1 MPRKFKSGEWV
12 KVKGKLTA
20 PKMQVVKYV
29 PKKDSIFGLV
39 DNDSYL
45 ECVWYKNGERK
56 LKVFHQHRL
65 IKMIETGG
73 LFKNYLTNPNV
84 CLTKNLQ

>member
-12 KVKGKLTA
+12 TVKGKLTS
-20 PKMQVVKYV
+20 PKMQVIKYV

-39 DNDSYL
+39 NNDNYL

-56 LKVFHQHRL
+56 SKVFHQNKL
-65 IKMIETGG
+65 IKMIETSG
-73 LFKNYLTNPNV
+73 LLKRDTTNPE
-84 CLTKNLQ
+84 LSLA

>member
-12 KVKGKLTA
+12 TVKGKLIS
-20 PKMQVVKYV
+20 PKMQVIKYV

-39 DNDSYL
+39 NNDTYL
-45 ECVWYKNGERK
+45 ECVWYKNDERK
-56 LKVFHQHRL
+56 SKVFHQNKL

-73 LFKNYLTNPNV
+73 LLKRDTTNPKLS
-84 CLTKNLQ
+84 LT